1 MYVRFR
7 TYVYMVFEQLSTSM
21 EILGK
26 QNGISHSL
34 LRVSRLVLL
43 LVGNKDRLRRSQ
55 RTLVSTLIGIRGII
69 YGISSA
75 DLGFPK
81 REYVYS

>member
-1 MYVRFR
+1 MYVRFG
-7 TYVYMVFEQLSTSM
+7 TYVYMVFKQLSTSM

-43 LVGNKDRLRRSQ
+43 LVGDEDRLRRNQ
-55 RTLVSTLIGIRGII
+55 RTLVNTFVSIRSII
-69 YGISSA
+69 YGVSGV
-75 DLGFPK
+75 DLGFVERK
-81 REYVYS
+81 YVYS